1 MILTATAK
9 PVSSPTILALEV
21 SIDRCTVGLLHKGS
35 CVWREASGGRAA
47 ESILPCIETLLAD
60 LEVPRSALDA
70 VAFSAGPGGFTGLR
84 VACGVAQGLGWA
96 LERPLLVVDSLA
108 AVAWQ
113 VATVKTQWVAVAIDA
128 RMGEVYA
135 GLYSVDPEGRVQT
148 VQAPWL
154 ADPHALSATFAKDL
168 DPSTDWV
175 AAGDAFHV
183 YPHLIEAANPRLW
196 GRIDATLAPRA
207 DAIGSI
213 GANLWHAGLG
223 VSAND
228 AAPIYVRNKV
238 ALDVGEQRALRVS
251 RGQI

>member
-1 MILTATAK
+1 MIVARTPD

-21 SIDRCTVGLLHKGS
+21 SIDRCTVGLLYAGA

-47 ESILPCIETLLAD
+47 EAILPCVETLLAD
-60 LEVPRSALDA
+60 HEIPRSALDA

-113 VATVKTQWVAVAIDA
+113 AAAAQTQRVAVAIDA

-135 GLYSVDPEGRVQT
+135 GLYAVSPVGEVQT
-148 VQAPWL
+148 VHAPWL
-154 ADPHALSATFAKDL
+154 ADPDSLSASFAQEL
-168 DPSTDWV
+168 DPPTDWV
-175 AAGDAFHV
+175 AAGDAFRV
-183 YPHLIEAANPRLW
+183 YPQLIESAEPNLW
-196 GRIDATLAPRA
+196 GRVETTLAPRA
-207 DAIGSI
+207 DAIASI
-213 GANLWHAGLG
+213 GTRLWHAGLA
-223 VSAND
+223 VLAHE
-228 AAPIYVRNKV
+228 AAPIYIRNKV

>member
-1 MILTATAK
+1 MILPATAK

-47 ESILPCIETLLAD
+47 ESILPCIETLLGD

-154 ADPHALSATFAKDL
+154 ADPHSLSITFATGIDRI
-168 DPSTDWV
+168 TDWIAV
-175 AAGDAFHV
+175 GDAFRV
-183 YPHLIEAANPRLW
+183 FPNLTDSTQPDLW
-196 GRIDATLAPRA
+196 TRVDATLAPRA
-207 DAIGSI
+207 DAIASI
-213 GANLWHAGLG
+213 AARLWQAGLA
-223 VSAND
+223 VPAD
-228 AAPIYVRNKV
+228 QAAPIYVRDKV

-251 RGQI
+251 RGKI